1 MLTCDLIQQVM
12 GIFRQRGYLVF
23 MCKKIYAVSLG
34 NIFQLQGLPLSPVN
48 HSRSLHTPMDHS
60 TLALFHKTGLFKKHA

>member
-1 MLTCDLIQQVM
+1 M
-12 GIFRQRGYLVF
+12 R
-23 MCKKIYAVSLG
+23 KKIYAVSLG

-60 TLALFHKTGLFKKHA
+60 TLALFHKTGLFKKHAWMQSQHILVFVFVGALVPM